1 MDSKKPIEI
10 FIILVVYDLA
20 YIMNVLLR
28 TIKTNVSM
36 KLRKK
41 NMQQKLRYTVY
52 FWKNY
57 SHSSYETLIL
67 FANVS
72 PMRVLRIKS
81 IHQHTTCNSLLQELF
96 LCCHLLWLS
105 ALSIWSI
112 NFLMM
117 SIMFF
122 LDT

>member
-41 NMQQKLRYTVY
+41 IIRYTVY
-52 FWKNY
+52 SNFWKNY
-57 SHSSYETLIL
+57 SHSSYETLTL
-67 FANVS
+67 FANFS
-72 PMRVLRIKS
+72 PMWVLRIKS
-81 IHQHTTCNSLLQELF
+81 VQQHTTCNSLLQELF
-96 LCCHLLWLS
+96 LC
-105 ALSIWSI
+105 
-112 NFLMM
+112 
-117 SIMFF
+117 
-122 LDT
+122 